1 LRIAAQL
8 TYGDW
13 IMGMLDG
20 KTAVVTG
27 AARGIGSAIAQKLA
41 SEGADLALCDLQEDW
56 LAETAETVK
65 ALGAKVECF
74 AADVSKGEDAAKVV
88 AGVGEA
94 FGSIDIMVNNAGIT
108 KDGLLMRM
116 SESDWDDVISVNL
129 RGSFLF
135 TKAVAKPMMKQRSG
149 AIVNIASIIGLI
161 GNAGQCNYAASKA
174 GVIALT
180 KSAAKE
186 LAPRGIRVNAVAP
199 GFIQSAMTE
208 ALSEDVRNRMLD
220 AIPAK
225 RFGVPADIANAVS
238 FLAGDASSYMTGQVL
253 TVSGGMV
260 M

>member
-1 LRIAAQL
+1 
-8 TYGDW
+8 
-13 IMGMLDG
+13 MGMLDG
-20 KTAVVTG
+20 KTAIVTG
-27 AARGIGSAIAQKLA
+27 AARGIGCAIAEKLA
-41 SEGADLALCDLQEDW
+41 SEGADLAICDLKSEW
-56 LAETAETVK
+56 LAETAESLK

-74 AADVSKGEDAAKVV
+74 EADVSKGEDAAKVV
-88 AGVGEA
+88 AGVSEA
-94 FGSIDIMVNNAGIT
+94 FGKIDIMVNNAGIT

-186 LAPRGIRVNAVAP
+186 LAPRGIRVDAVAP
-199 GFIQSAMTE
+199 GFIQSKMTE
-208 ALSEDVRNRMLD
+208 DLSDDVRNKMLD